1 MGRRAANAAALA
13 ALLLAIPASAQWAL
27 VNQRL
32 EGAATES
39 TLARIVNGTGHTL
52 ELYRDGAGAIRARFT
67 LPAGLLTFADG
78 QCPTLQVDRWTPL
91 NRSVND
97 AACLASPTWAEY
109 IVGFVLEQKVQS
121 ARLLQIMNGNML
133 TFRYR
138 LAGGDYREAD
148 FSLAGSKRSLSAA
161 IGADVVVTAR

>member
-1 MGRRAANAAALA
+1 MRQGAVLTVAMA
-13 ALLLAIPASAQWAL
+13 ALLFGAAAPAQWAL
-27 VNQRL
+27 VSKRL
-32 EGAATES
+32 EGSVTES
-39 TLARIVNGTGHTL
+39 TLARIVNGTGHML

-67 LPAGLLTFADG
+67 LPTGQLAFADG
-78 QCPTLQVDRWTPL
+78 HCPTLQVDRWTPL
-91 NRSVND
+91 NQSVND
-97 AACLASPTWAEY
+97 AACLATSSWAEY

-138 LAGGDYREAD
+138 LAGGDYRDAE